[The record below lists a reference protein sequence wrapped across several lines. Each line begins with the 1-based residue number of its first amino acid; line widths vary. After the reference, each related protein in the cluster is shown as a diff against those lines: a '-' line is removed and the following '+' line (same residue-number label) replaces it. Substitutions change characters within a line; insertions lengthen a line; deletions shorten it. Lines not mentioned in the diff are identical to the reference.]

1 MTLWKLLLRH
11 CRPSRASKLSR
22 CKILALLG
30 SAQPGGEEPSWSKR
44 MKSEVGKDEA
54 DGAN

>member
-1 MTLWKLLLRH
+1 MEIVVAVVKYWL
-11 CRPSRASKLSR
+11 C
-22 CKILALLG
+22 LG